1 MYMYRHIYN
10 ILWNNIFFVL
20 CNFTWYDVVLTIP
33 YCLVSYSTESS
44 QCSDFP
50 GPKLDEGHKA
60 LLLLVE
66 PVDKRYKPV
75 KAEFTRS
82 LVGPAAFEI
91 LQKQAK
97 DKREKMTDK
106 TNKQLFDL
114 IPKSLQ
120 DPLSN

>member
-1 MYMYRHIYN
+1 MYIDIFTIYYELSDY
-10 ILWNNIFFVL
+10 IML
-20 CNFTWYDVVLTIP
+20 CNITCFDVVLIIS
-33 YCLVSYSTESS
+33 YCLVSYSIESS

-50 GPKLDEGHKA
+50 RPKLDEGHKA

-91 LQKQAK
+91 LKKQAK
-97 DKREKMTDK
+97 DKRDKMKDK
-106 TNKQLFDL
+106 TNKQLFEL